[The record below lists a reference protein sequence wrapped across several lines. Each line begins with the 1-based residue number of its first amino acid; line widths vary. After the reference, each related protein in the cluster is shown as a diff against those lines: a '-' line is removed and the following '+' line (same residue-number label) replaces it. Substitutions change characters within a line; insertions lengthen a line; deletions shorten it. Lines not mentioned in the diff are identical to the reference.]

1 MDFVS
6 RRIGNAYLTPEVQLL
21 LRVGYRV
28 RLGIGPLDQLRLG
41 AARKRG
47 LHDVVFHWVRGEWV
61 WGLESTAAT
70 ARGIFATAAC
80 IA

>member
-6 RRIGNAYLTPEVQLL
+6 RGIGNAYLTPEVQLL

-28 RLGIGPLDQLRLG
+28 RLGLGPLDQLRLG

-47 LHDVVFHWVRGEWV
+47 LHDVVIHGIKSVR
-61 WGLESTAAT
+61 LRS
-70 ARGIFATAAC
+70 
-80 IA
+80 IAFLVRQRLRA